1 MKQKKNV
8 EKKMVMGLFIARI
21 SCSGHSG
28 YQKTMYT
35 WGKKHEKNVK
45 KKRESR
51 DKKKYTWEK
60 KLWCL

>member
-35 WGKKHEKNVK
+35 WGKKCKKNMGPKIK
-45 KKRESR
+45 KN
-51 DKKKYTWEK
+51 YVGK
-60 KLWCL
+60 KLRCL